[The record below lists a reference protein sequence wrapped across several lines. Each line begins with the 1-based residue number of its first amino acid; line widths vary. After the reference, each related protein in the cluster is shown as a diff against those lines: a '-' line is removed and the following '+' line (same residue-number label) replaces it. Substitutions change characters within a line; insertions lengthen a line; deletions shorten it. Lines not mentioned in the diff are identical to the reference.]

1 MIKISMEIN
10 ERVNRKTID
19 KVSKT
24 KVGSLKILTRLEKCN
39 SSDQMKITELLKLL
53 NQGFTWIKVIRSEYC
68 KQFYANKM
76 DNLDKINK
84 FLKTF
89 KLPKLNQE
97 RIEKSG

>member
-24 KVGSLKILTRLEKCN
+24 KVGSLKILTGLEKCN

-53 NQGFTWIKVIRSEYC
+53 NQGFT
-68 KQFYANKM
+68 
-76 DNLDKINK
+76 
-84 FLKTF
+84 
-89 KLPKLNQE
+89 
-97 RIEKSG
+97 